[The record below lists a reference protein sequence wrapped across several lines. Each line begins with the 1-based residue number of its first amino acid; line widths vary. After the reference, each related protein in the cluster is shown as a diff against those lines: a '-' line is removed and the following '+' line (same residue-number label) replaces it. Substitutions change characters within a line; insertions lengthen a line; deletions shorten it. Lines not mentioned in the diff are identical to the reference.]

1 MRIFQ
6 DTKVFMR
13 MINTLSCL
21 LLLIISRT
29 TEIPFSVIEGQIGSV
44 ARLFYFNYSYIFHD
58 QIKISVKMHNEE
70 HIYLNSLYITFLH
83 KISSS
88 YSHRYGLSSISRI
101 RTSGY

>member
-44 ARLFYFNYSYIFHD
+44 ARLFYFNHSYIFHD
-58 QIKISVKMHNEE
+58 QVKISVKMHNEE
-70 HIYLNSLYITFLH
+70 LIYLDSLYITFLH
-83 KISSS
+83 KI
-88 YSHRYGLSSISRI
+88 IF
-101 RTSGY
+101 GYAHHHG